1 MWGRAR
7 PFIGGPGHWGPGLR
21 VYIQLSLVYTV
32 EVVKRLVEID
42 DEFLE
47 AARTELGTSTIKATV
62 NEALRLAAGRR
73 NDEVARA
80 LDVLAQS
87 RLPDRKEAW
96 R

>member
-1 MWGRAR
+1 
-7 PFIGGPGHWGPGLR
+7 
-21 VYIQLSLVYTV
+21 V

-47 AARTELGTSTIKATV
+47 AARTALGTSTIKATV
-62 NEALRLAAGRR
+62 NEALRLAAGQR

-87 RLPDRKEAW
+87 RWPDRSEAW

>member
-1 MWGRAR
+1 
-7 PFIGGPGHWGPGLR
+7 
-21 VYIQLSLVYTV
+21 V